1 MCRLELEGGDR
12 VRSLGN
18 GVDLNF
24 SFRMLVHDRGIDDR
38 WASGQ
43 GEEYRMLY
51 GYVHLFIM

>member
-1 MCRLELEGGDR
+1 MCRLELDGGDR

-43 GEEYRMLY
+43 GEEYRML
-51 GYVHLFIM
+51 